1 MRPPSPPEVQDAGGG
16 DPQPERDPIRELQER
31 RTAVQGAS
39 PRLPVRDLLAEA
51 GAGLLARPARVA
63 LTVLG
68 TVVGVAALVAT
79 LGLSKTASNQIVGRF
94 DAVAS
99 TDIVV
104 SPARRGAKTL
114 ASVLPFRAEDSLQY
128 LRGVVAAG
136 SLSDVNVQGQLVS
149 SVPVND
155 PQGLTRFQLPIKAAS
170 PGLWRAVR
178 ATLATGRFPDAGH
191 SASGARIAVLGPNAA
206 QRLNISR
213 VDQRPAIYIGDRLYL
228 VVGILKGV
236 QRQPSL
242 LGAVTIPEGTAQ
254 REFGLVAPGLAQIE
268 TAVGATDLIA
278 KQAPLAL
285 SPTHGEELKVAAPP
299 NPKELRGGIQNDL
312 NALFVLLG
320 AVSLLVGAIGIANV
334 TLVSVLER
342 VGEIGLRRALGAAR
356 RHIAA
361 QFLVESSAMGA
372 LGGVVGASI
381 GTLVV
386 VGISAMRTW
395 TPVLDP
401 WIPLAAPLLG
411 AFIGLISGTYPAIR
425 ASRMEPVD
433 ALRAGT

>member
-1 MRPPSPPEVQDAGGG
+1 MRLPRLALHRRTQPPPGAGG
-16 DPQPERDPIRELQER
+16 R
-31 RTAVQGAS
+31 
-39 PRLPVRDLLAEA
+39 PRLPLRDLLTES

-104 SPARRGAKTL
+104 SPARRGART
-114 ASVLPFRAEDSLQY
+114 ASSVLPFRVEDRLQR
-128 LRGVVAAG
+128 LNGVVAGG
-136 SLSDVNVQGQLVS
+136 SLSDVNVRGELVS

-155 PQGLTRFQLPIKAAS
+155 PLGQTQFQLPVKAAS

-178 ATLATGRFPDAGH
+178 AKLQTGRLPDAGH
-191 SASGARIAVLGPNAA
+191 SARADRVVVLGPNAA
-206 QRLNISR
+206 RRLNIDR
-213 VDQRPAIYIGDRLYL
+213 VDQQPAVFLGDRLYL
-228 VVGILKGV
+228 VIGILKSV

-242 LGAVTIPEGTAQ
+242 LGAMVVPEGTAA
-254 REFGLVAPGLAQIE
+254 REYGLPAPGLAQIE
-268 TAVGATDLIA
+268 TRVGAVELIA
-278 KQAPLAL
+278 RQAPIAL
-285 SPTHGEELKVAAPP
+285 NPSEAAQLKVAAPP
-299 NPKELRGGIQNDL
+299 NPRELKGAIRNDL

-320 AVSLLVGAIGIANV
+320 GVSLLVGAIGIANV

-361 QFLVESSAMGA
+361 QFLLESSAMGA

-386 VGISAMRTW
+386 VVISATRTW

-411 AFIGLISGTYPAIR
+411 AVIGLVSGTYPAIR
-425 ASRMEPVD
+425 AARMEPVD
-433 ALRAGT
+433 ALRAGM

>member
-1 MRPPSPPEVQDAGGG
+1 MRRPRSRPGIKRGRIRPPKGAG
-16 DPQPERDPIRELQER
+16 
-31 RTAVQGAS
+31 A
-39 PRLPVRDLLAEA
+39 RLPLRGGRAKHTGLDSSLPFRDLLAEA

-79 LGLSKTASNQIVGRF
+79 LGLSKTASNQIVGHF
-94 DAVAS
+94 DAIAS

-104 SPARRGAKTL
+104 SPARRGNTTE
-114 ASVLPFRAEDSLQY
+114 ASVLPFRAEASLQY
-128 LRGVVAAG
+128 LHGVVAAG
-136 SLSDVNVQGQLVS
+136 SLSDVNVAGDLVS

-155 PQGLTRFQLPIKAAS
+155 PIGLSHFQLPIKAAS

-178 ATLATGRFPDAGH
+178 ATLATGRFPDAGN
-191 SASGARIAVLGPNAA
+191 SARGDRVVVLGPNAA
-206 QRLNISR
+206 QRLHIDR
-213 VDQRPAIYIGDRLYL
+213 VDQEPAIFIADRLYT
-228 VVGILKGV
+228 VIGILKNV
-236 QRQPSL
+236 QRQSGL
-242 LGAVTIPEGTAQ
+242 LQAVTMPEGTAA
-254 REFGLVAPGLAQIE
+254 REYALRAPGLAQIE
-268 TAVGATDLIA
+268 TKVGAVALISR
-278 KQAPLAL
+278 QAPLAL
-285 SPTHGEELKVAAPP
+285 SPTHADLLRVAAPP
-299 NPKELRGGIQNDL
+299 DPRELRGAIRNDL

-320 AVSLLVGAIGIANV
+320 GVSLLVGAIGIANV

-372 LGGVVGASI
+372 LGGLVGASI

-411 AFIGLISGTYPAIR
+411 AVIGLVSGTYPAIR
-425 ASRMEPVD
+425 AARMEPVD

>member
-1 MRPPSPPEVQDAGGG
+1 MR
-16 DPQPERDPIRELQER
+16 ER
-31 RTAVQGAS
+31 RRT
-39 PRLPVRDLLAEA
+39 RLRERPHLPLRDLLAEA
-51 GAGLLARPARVA
+51 GSGLMARPARVA

-104 SPARRGAKTL
+104 SPARRGATTA
-114 ASVLPFRAEDSLQY
+114 ASVLPFRVEDRLQR
-128 LRGVVAAG
+128 LNGVVAAG
-136 SLSDVNVQGQLVS
+136 SLSDVDVGGQLAS

-155 PQGLTRFQLPIKAAS
+155 PLGQTAFQVPVKAAS

-178 ATLATGRFPDAGH
+178 ARLKTGRLPDAGH
-191 SASGARIAVLGPNAA
+191 SARADRVVVLGPNAA
-206 QRLNISR
+206 ERLNVSR
-213 VDQRPAIYIGDRLYL
+213 VDQSPAVRLDDRLYL
-228 VVGILKGV
+228 VIGILDSV
-236 QRQPSL
+236 ERQPSL
-242 LGAVTIPEGTAQ
+242 LGAMIMPEGTAA
-254 REFGLVAPGLAQIE
+254 REYGLRAPGLAQIE
-268 TAVGATDLIA
+268 TRVGATELIA
-278 KQAPLAL
+278 EQAPVALA
-285 SPTHGEELKVAAPP
+285 PMQAEQLKVAAPP
-299 NPKELRGGIQNDL
+299 DPRALRGEVRNDL

-320 AVSLLVGAIGIANV
+320 GISLLVGAIGIANV

-372 LGGVVGASI
+372 LGGIIGASI
-381 GTLVV
+381 GTLVIV
-386 VGISAMRTW
+386 AISAARTW

-411 AFIGLISGTYPAIR
+411 AVIGLLSGTYPALR
-425 ASRMEPVD
+425 AARMEPVD